1 MRTSTV
7 VHRPDD
13 ERGPANKVT
22 FVDAMRYC
30 RWLSEREG
38 VPQDQ
43 MCYPPIDEIVEGD
56 ATLSEERRM
65 RTGYR
70 LPTEDEW
77 ELAARAGST
86 TRWFFGDGEEH
97 LRHFAWCAINSGDRL
112 HRVGMLRPNPLGLF
126 DILGNTSEWCHPSA
140 ATALKLEKGKYVLRG
155 GCLQL
160 PPQWPRVVRVLP
172 PIEGRL

>member
-1 MRTSTV
+1 
-7 VHRPDD
+7 
-13 ERGPANKVT
+13 
-22 FVDAMRYC
+22 MRYC
-30 RWLSEREG
+30 RWLSDRER

-43 MCYPPIDEIVEGD
+43 MCYPPIDAIVEGD

-86 TRWFFGDGEEH
+86 TRWFFGDAEEH
-97 LRHFAWCAINSGDRL
+97 LRHFAWCAVNSGDGTR
-112 HRVGMLRPNPLGLF
+112 RVGMLRPNPLGLF

-140 ATALKLEKGKYVLRG
+140 ATALNLGRQVRAAG
-155 GCLQL
+155 GGLL
-160 PPQWPRVVRVLP
+160 PPARPFSSRPRSTTNRRPAIATTVSGSPAPSRRGDDVLT
-172 PIEGRL
+172 R